1 MISVRHISDFSSSL
15 YWDAKEDTNS
25 TCLSPQ
31 EWIMRHWLTK
41 LPMKLATV
49 SMCLNT
55 LISST
60 IKFSSFSLFH
70 QILFLKQEN
79 LNGRFY
85 SFICR
90 EDKYACLSEE
100 QNALERCINGTLKAT
115 NESQIKRENTS
126 LGKWAFFGKVNNA
139 NLTAIIDLKRW
150 LH

>member
-1 MISVRHISDFSSSL
+1 MSSFFASLWNAEWITQPKTLTDSPTPQAVLLRLLWWHIVTYHYMHYDFSSTYFRFQFFPIL
-15 YWDAKEDTNS
+15 GRKRRHQQH
-25 TCLSPQ
+25 LSKSPR
-31 EWIMRHWLTK
+31 MDLRHWLTK

-100 QNALERCINGTLKAT
+100 
-115 NESQIKRENTS
+115 
-126 LGKWAFFGKVNNA
+126 
-139 NLTAIIDLKRW
+139 
-150 LH
+150 